1 MKKTILTLS
10 ALLLACLAFYGWH
23 PFMQQPSTPQ
33 MQSFYNKSIGLGSV
47 SPDSVSRFVVDYR
60 GYTMLNPR
68 AKLDPLYSE
77 IESNI
82 QKYVDAH

>member
-1 MKKTILTLS
+1 MKKTFLTLS

-23 PFMQQPSTPQ
+23 PFMQQHSNPQ
-33 MQSFYNKSIGLGSV
+33 MQAFYNESMRLSSI

-60 GYTMLNPR
+60 GYTMLNPSSQ
-68 AKLDPLYSE
+68 LDPLYSE

-82 QKYVDAH
+82 SRYLERH